1 MTQPTVSDGPIQ
13 IMLMALDAVWL
24 AAADKMLW
32 PIIEALELHRMV
44 AGELE
49 PFTPRELT

>member
-1 MTQPTVSDGPIQ
+1 MTKPTVSDGPIQ

-32 PIIEALELHRMV
+32 PLVEALELRRMV
-44 AGELE
+44 AGKLE
-49 PFTPRELT
+49 PFAPRELT